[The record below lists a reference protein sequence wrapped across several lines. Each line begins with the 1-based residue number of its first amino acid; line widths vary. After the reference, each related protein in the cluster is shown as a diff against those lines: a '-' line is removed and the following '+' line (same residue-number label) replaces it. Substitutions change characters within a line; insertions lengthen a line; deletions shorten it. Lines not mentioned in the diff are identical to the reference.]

1 MFLTLCLNPTIQK
14 SLCFQKFELG
24 QVNRASQSFTDVSG
38 KGINVSRVLAQ
49 LKKPVLH
56 VTQLALEDENYFRT
70 NLENQNISLCS
81 ILTSARAR
89 TCTTIIEE
97 KTSSACPPERCIT
110 ELVEN
115 GNKVDSGTEIRLKKA
130 FDDILNGSFQAENQ
144 SEKDKKIEALIISG
158 SKAPGFND
166 ALFAEFALKAYAEK
180 ILTVL
185 DIRGRDL
192 IELLKCLESNR
203 INSLE
208 VPMIIK
214 PNVQELKET
223 FAKQDA
229 DFSIKQINDL
239 LLMLFEKYGICS
251 VITRGELSI
260 LAFDGK
266 TFYDVPAVNVAP
278 QDIVNTIGCGDSF
291 TAGFAAA
298 LADGK
303 GFESAIKA
311 GAECGALNA
320 RTVRP
325 GCIF

>member
-70 NLENQNISLCS
+70 NLKNQNISLCS

-89 TCTTIIEE
+89 TCTTIIDESCQNNA
-97 KTSSACPPERCIT
+97 KRLIT

-115 GNKVDSGTEIRLKKA
+115 GNKVDSETEIRLKKA

-144 SEKDKKIEALIISG
+144 FEKDKKIEALIISG

-166 ALFAEFALKAYAEK
+166 SLFADFALKAHAK
-180 ILTVL
+180 NILTVL